1 MGHEVERI
9 ALAKGHVVVVTIDN
23 EQEWIERMDLLKK
36 ADVAIEFSQ
45 PDQAFSNINRCFD
58 LHLPIVVG
66 TTAWY
71 ANLDEVKQRCLSEG
85 QSLFYAPNFSIGMN
99 MMFMMNK
106 QLARFAE
113 QYGYSLKVAETHHIH
128 KLDKPSGTAAKL
140 ANDIIAESSRYK
152 NWEIEVPQESHCE
165 RSEATRRLFDQSEK
179 IQPDTKRVLPIEVTR
194 EGEVFGIHSVTALSP
209 ADRITIT
216 HEAFSREGLAQGAL
230 AAAQFL
236 IGKKGCFT
244 MEDLL
249 G

>member
-9 ALAKGHVVVVTIDN
+9 ALAQGYEIAVTIDN
-23 EQEWIERMDLLKK
+23 EQEWDERLELLKK

-45 PDQAFSNINRCFD
+45 PDQAFANISRCFD

-71 ANLDEVKQRCLSEG
+71 DRLEEVRQRCVKEG

-99 MMFMMNK
+99 MVFRMNK

-113 QYGYSLKVAETHHIH
+113 QYGYSMTVAETHHIH

-140 ANDIIAESSRYK
+140 ANDIIAESSRYEYWSI
-152 NWEIEVPQESHCE
+152 NEPYP
-165 RSEATRRLFDQSEK
+165 ADA
-179 IQPDTKRVLPIEVTR
+179 LPIEVTR
-194 EGEVFGIHSVTALSP
+194 EGEVFGIHSVTALST
-209 ADRITIT
+209 ADRITLT

-230 AAAQFL
+230 AAAIFL
-236 IGKKGCFT
+236 LGKKGCFT
-244 MEDLL
+244 MEDLF
-249 G
+249 